1 LSAGA
6 SLGASSDVDGEPR
19 TPLRVLLVDDDEDDW
34 VLVRDALIESA
45 PGRYLLEWAAT
56 WEDGLVA
63 TARGEHDVYLIDYR
77 LGERS
82 GIELI
87 REAVQKGR
95 RAPLILLTGVGD
107 HDVDRSAERV
117 GAADYLLKWRLDGE
131 LLDRSIRYA
140 LERRRAE
147 ERAVAV
153 ARAEVAQADAEHA
166 REQLQELVAT
176 IAHDLLQPLAAIRGR
191 AQLLQRQ
198 LQQPEPSTRLNEG
211 LERIVQTATDMA
223 DQLDE
228 LVAASRAEM
237 TLVLDRSPTDLSV
250 LVRQAVSGAEQTTDR
265 HEFRCEFVD
274 PAAVT
279 GEWDAGRLRRV
290 LNNLLSNAVKY
301 SPGGGEVVV
310 RVSAEPD
317 WTTVM
322 VEDHGLGIPAAD
334 LPHVF
339 EPFHRGRNAV
349 RSIGGAGIGLASVRQ
364 IVEAHGGSV
373 EVSSQVGEGSTFSV
387 RLPR

>member
-1 LSAGA
+1 MSPGA
-6 SLGASSDVDGEPR
+6 ATVGELTAIDGDPHA
-19 TPLRVLLVDDDEDDW
+19 PLRVLLVDDDEDDW
-34 VLVRDALIESA
+34 VLVRDALLEAA
-45 PGRYLLEWAAT
+45 PNRYVLDWAAT

-87 REAVQKGR
+87 REAVQTGR

-107 HDVDRSAERV
+107 HDVDQSAARV
-117 GAADYLLKWRLDGE
+117 GAADYLVKWRLDGE

-140 LERRRAE
+140 VERRRAE

-166 REQLQELVAT
+166 RAQLQELVAT
-176 IAHDLLQPLAAIRGR
+176 IAHDLLQPLAAISGR

-198 LQQPEPSTRLNEG
+198 LQQPDSTEKVSQG
-211 LERIVQTATDMA
+211 LERIAQTAADMA

-237 TLVLDRSPTDLSV
+237 TLVLDRSPADLAA
-250 LVRQAVSGAEQTTDR
+250 LVRMAVSSAEQTTER
-265 HEFRCEFVD
+265 HVFRCELPD
-274 PAAVT
+274 ASAE
-279 GEWDAGRLRRV
+279 GAWDAGRLSRV
-290 LNNLLSNAVKY
+290 LNNLLSNAIKY
-301 SPGGGEVVV
+301 SPSGGEVVV
-310 RVSAEPD
+310 RVRSEAD
-317 WTTVM
+317 WVSVA
-322 VEDHGLGIPAAD
+322 VEDHGLGIPVAD

-349 RSIGGAGIGLASVRQ
+349 RSISGAGIGLASVRQ

-373 EVSSQVGEGSTFSV
+373 EVVSQVGRGSTFTV

>member
-1 LSAGA
+1 MSAGA
-6 SLGASSDVDGEPR
+6 IVSTSSDVDGEPH

-34 VLVRDALIESA
+34 VLVRDALVESA
-45 PGRYLLEWAAT
+45 PGRYVLEWAAT

-87 REAVQKGR
+87 REAVQTGR

-117 GAADYLLKWRLDGE
+117 GAADYLVKWRLDGE

-198 LQQPEPSTRLNEG
+198 LQQPQPATRLNEG
-211 LERIVQTATDMA
+211 LERIAQTATDMA
-223 DQLDE
+223 NQLDE

-237 TLVLDRSPTDLSV
+237 TLVLARSPTDLCA

-265 HEFRCEFVD
+265 HEFRCEF
-274 PAAVT
+274 
-279 GEWDAGRLRRV
+279 
-290 LNNLLSNAVKY
+290 SQ
-301 SPGGGEVVV
+301 
-310 RVSAEPD
+310 
-317 WTTVM
+317 
-322 VEDHGLGIPAAD
+322 
-334 LPHVF
+334 
-339 EPFHRGRNAV
+339 
-349 RSIGGAGIGLASVRQ
+349 ASGCDR
-364 IVEAHGGSV
+364 
-373 EVSSQVGEGSTFSV
+373 
-387 RLPR
+387 

>member
-1 LSAGA
+1 
-6 SLGASSDVDGEPR
+6 
-19 TPLRVLLVDDDEDDW
+19 VDDDEDDW
-34 VLVRDALIESA
+34 VLVRDSLQDSA
-45 PGRYLLEWAAT
+45 PCRYQLDWAAT
-56 WEDGLVA
+56 WDDGLA
-63 TARGEHDVYLIDYR
+63 AIARGEHDVYLIDYR

-82 GIELI
+82 GVDLI
-87 REAVQKGR
+87 REGVQTGR

-107 HDVDRSAERV
+107 QDVDRSAARV
-117 GAADYLLKWRLDGE
+117 GAADYLVKGRLDGE

-166 REQLQELVAT
+166 RAQLQQLVAT

-198 LQQPEPSTRLNEG
+198 SARPDAGERVVQG
-211 LERIVQTATDMA
+211 LERIAQTASDMA

-237 TLVLDRSPTDLSV
+237 SLVLDRSPTDLSA
-250 LVRQAVSGAEQTTDR
+250 LVHQAVSGVEQTTDR
-265 HEFRCEFVD
+265 HVFRSEL
-274 PAAVT
+274 PESEVT
-279 GEWDAGRLRRV
+279 GNWDAGRLRRV

-301 SPGGGEVVV
+301 SPTGGEIII
-310 RVSAEPD
+310 RVSSAPGCSLV
-317 WTTVM
+317 T

-334 LPHVF
+334 LPRVF
-339 EPFHRGRNAV
+339 EPFHRGRNAA
-349 RSIGGAGIGLASVRQ
+349 RSISGAGIGLASVRQ

-373 EVSSQVGEGSTFSV
+373 EVDSQVGSGSTFTV

>member
-1 LSAGA
+1 MSAGA
-6 SLGASSDVDGEPR
+6 IVGASSDVDGEPH

-45 PGRYLLEWAAT
+45 PGRYVLEWAAT

-87 REAVQKGR
+87 REAVQTGR

-117 GAADYLLKWRLDGE
+117 GAADYLVKWRLDGE

-198 LQQPEPSTRLNEG
+198 LQQPQPATRLSEG
-211 LERIVQTATDMA
+211 LERIAQTATDMA
-223 DQLDE
+223 NQLDE

-237 TLVLDRSPTDLSV
+237 TLVLARSPTDLCA

-265 HEFRCEFVD
+265 HEFRCEFSQA
-274 PAAVT
+274 AAVT
-279 GEWDAGRLRRV
+279 GDWDGGRLSRV

-301 SPGGGEVVV
+301 SPGGGEIVV
-310 RVSAEPD
+310 RVSSDSGWAI
-317 WTTVM
+317 VM

-373 EVSSQVGEGSTFSV
+373 EVSSRLGEGSTFIV

>member
-1 LSAGA
+1 MAPGPA
-6 SLGASSDVDGEPR
+6 SVGESTTIDGGLQP
-19 TPLRVLLVDDDEDDW
+19 PLRVLLVDDDEDDW
-34 VLVRDALIESA
+34 VLVRDALLDTA
-45 PGRYLLEWAAT
+45 PGRYLLDWAAT

-87 REAVQKGR
+87 REAVQTGR

-107 HDVDRSAERV
+107 QDVDQSAARV
-117 GAADYLLKWRLDGE
+117 GAADYLVKWRLDGE

-166 REQLQELVAT
+166 RAQLQELVAT

-198 LQQPEPSTRLNEG
+198 LQQPDPSERLSQG
-211 LERIVQTATDMA
+211 LERIAQTATDMA

-237 TLVLDRSPTDLSV
+237 TLVLDRSPTDLGA
-250 LVRQAVSGAEQTTDR
+250 LVRKAVSGAEQTTER
-265 HEFRCEFVD
+265 HVFRCEV
-274 PAAVT
+274 PEAGAT
-279 GEWDAGRLRRV
+279 GAWDAGRLSRV

-301 SPGGGEVVV
+301 SPSGGEVVV
-310 RVSAEPD
+310 RVRTDAD
-317 WTTVM
+317 WVTVM
-322 VEDHGLGIPAAD
+322 VEDHGLGIPAGD

-339 EPFHRGRNAV
+339 EPFHRGRNTV

-373 EVSSQVGEGSTFSV
+373 QVASQVGRGSTFTV